1 MRKNTKGGK
10 KRNGREGSI
19 FQPRNFNS
27 LTNFPLCFFSVCIG
41 CSSRINCPFYPPAI
55 SYRPFALQKV
65 RYFCYSSH
73 SRASSWPRSHPPDFS
88 FQTYLSETLVYPS
101 PRIIRRISSRQQREK
116 LRPSLFT
123 ILETAILLLSP
134 SSQIPLTFQPRF
146 PRSFKTSHISRIPPY
161 STAENSPILSL
172 SNVPFEKNIDVE
184 GGENVRSRQ
193 RTACFRDNGSKNRWK
208 LDDAAKGGG
217 GGEAEGG
224 WLKTV
229 GEKAG
234 GINSR

>member
-73 SRASSWPRSHPPDFS
+73 SRASSWPRSHPPRLFLSDLSLRNFS
-88 FQTYLSETLVYPS
+88 LSLPPNNPSDLESTTTWKIAPILIYHPRNRYPPPPSFLANSINFSTMISTIVQNIPHIENSSLFHRGKFPYFVAFERTL
-101 PRIIRRISSRQQREK
+101 REK
-116 LRPSLFT
+116 YR
-123 ILETAILLLSP
+123 
-134 SSQIPLTFQPRF
+134 R
-146 PRSFKTSHISRIPPY
+146 
-161 STAENSPILSL
+161 
-172 SNVPFEKNIDVE
+172 
-184 GGENVRSRQ
+184 
-193 RTACFRDNGSKNRWK
+193 
-208 LDDAAKGGG
+208 GGG
-217 GGEAEGG
+217 RKRQKQTTYGLFPGQWVQEPMEARRRGKRGRRRGGGRGLVEDG
-224 WLKTV
+224 WR
-229 GEKAG
+229 E
-234 GINSR
+234 SRRH